1 LASALRW
8 MSRCRAAE
16 FANAVLEDVDA
27 AFFATGFF
35 AAGSLATDLFVVLAM
50 AVLARIDRAASC
62 RRLALRTRDCAGIG
76 SAAGRRAPRGAE
88 THNPAVF
95 AAAHAP

>member
-27 AFFATGFF
+27 AFFATGLFT
-35 AAGSLATDLFVVLAM
+35 AGFLVLAM
-50 AVLARIDRAASC
+50 AVLARIERAESC
-62 RRLALRTRDCAGIG
+62 RRRALRTRDRARAG
-76 SAAGRRAPRGAE
+76 
-88 THNPAVF
+88 
-95 AAAHAP
+95 